1 MYWQPP
7 APACVTVKVRPATV
21 SVPVRAL
28 EPVVAATLKVTVPVP
43 LPLPPA
49 VIVIH
54 EALLCAV
61 QLQPAVVCT
70 VVDPVPP
77 PVAAALVVGAIVNEH
92 AAAACVTVKVC
103 PPRVMTPC
111 RVCVCGLAAAEK
123 NTVPLPL
130 PLAPA
135 VIVSHE
141 APLDAD
147 HAQPA
152 GAVTAVDPVPPAV
165 ATDALVG
172 ASENV
177 QPAAP

>member
-1 MYWQPP
+1 M
-7 APACVTVKVRPATV
+7 VI
-21 SVPVRAL
+21 VPLRAAAA
-28 EPVVAATLKVTVPVP
+28 VVAATLKVTVPVP
-43 LPLPPA
+43 LPLAPV

-61 QLQPAVVCT
+61 QPQPAVVCT

-77 PVAAALVVGAIVNEH
+77 ALPAAMVVGAIVNEH
-92 AAAACVTVKVC
+92 AAAACETVKVC

-111 RVCVCGLAAAEK
+111 RVCVCALAAAEK
-123 NTVPLPL
+123 NTVPFPL

-135 VIVSHE
+135 VIVNHD

-152 GAVTAVDPVPPAV
+152 GAVTAVDPVPPPV
-165 ATDALVG
+165 GIDAPVG